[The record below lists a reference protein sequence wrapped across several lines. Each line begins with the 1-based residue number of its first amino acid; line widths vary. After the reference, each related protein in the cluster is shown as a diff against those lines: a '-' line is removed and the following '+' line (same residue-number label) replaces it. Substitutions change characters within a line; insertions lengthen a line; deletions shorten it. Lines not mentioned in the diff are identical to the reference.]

1 MVLRRIVA
9 ALAAALSVAPL
20 CFAAESG
27 VDSAAN
33 VQPIIVYYVQ
43 RLPFMGRDADGNLT
57 GLLIQPVAK
66 AFAKA
71 GVPLAWRESSTSRQL
86 AIIES
91 NTGRACSLGRYMT
104 ADRAAFARF
113 SVPFYQDA
121 RWVGLANVN
130 FKVSGHVRIADLM
143 ADPHVTV
150 LLKDDLKL
158 GPYLDGLVAHMNAKR
173 VGITSDFDQMI
184 RMIEAGRADFSFITG
199 EEETYYR
206 DKLALNEHD
215 IKVIHFADMPAG
227 EKRYL
232 MCSRLVGDAEMEKIN
247 AYLK

>member
-33 VQPIIVYYVQ
+33 AQPIIVYYVQ

-121 RWVGLANVN
+121 PWVGLANVN
-130 FKVSGHVRIADLM
+130 FKVSGHVRIADLIGYIE
-143 ADPHVTV
+143 ADRSFHLDLLALAGNLASKKSVPPSPGTFPVNTSLFTILLDGVILILSALTFFPALSLGPILEHL
-150 LLKDDLKL
+150 LLK
-158 GPYLDGLVAHMNAKR
+158 
-173 VGITSDFDQMI
+173 
-184 RMIEAGRADFSFITG
+184 AGQVF
-199 EEETYYR
+199 
-206 DKLALNEHD
+206 
-215 IKVIHFADMPAG
+215 
-227 EKRYL
+227 
-232 MCSRLVGDAEMEKIN
+232 
-247 AYLK
+247 